1 MRRRIAALL
10 AAVAAVVA
18 LVLGGG
24 LVSAGAAA
32 AAADAAD
39 FATAA
44 TAVSEPGSRAAGPTA
59 VLAVEDPPADQV
71 APVDESAPAE
81 GAAPDEAGGDSA
93 TEVKGV
99 ITDPNRDP
107 IAGVELDVTNAE
119 DVVDSRGETIPAG
132 EFEAAVLTGDDGS
145 WAAPLPGGGRYT
157 VTIVVDTLPEGI
169 GLADPDQESRTVNVL
184 PEKSA
189 TALFRTSDGETG
201 SGGKSTLD
209 RALQLTVDGL
219 LFGLTIAL
227 AAIGLSLIFG
237 TTGLTNFSHGELV
250 TLGALTTYFFSSV
263 LGLPFLL
270 AAALAV
276 LTCGLLGGVQDKLL
290 WGRLRKRGTG
300 VIAMLVVS
308 IGFGILLRYVYLFF
322 FGGNTRQF
330 NAYAGQAGIQIGP
343 VLMTPKSM
351 FAAVVAVIFLLATA
365 YWLLRTQ
372 SGKAS
377 RAISDNPALASASGI
392 DVEKVINRVWIYGAG
407 LAAIAGVIYSLNNGI
422 NWFQGFQIL
431 LLVFAGVVL
440 GGLGTAFGAIV
451 GSLIV
456 GVMIQVSTL
465 VVPPELKNVGALL
478 ILIIILLFRPQGI
491 LGRRERVG

>member
-1 MRRRIAALL
+1 MRPRVASWL
-10 AAVAAVVA
+10 AAMAAAV
-18 LVLGGG
+18 LMLLGIGG
-24 LVSAGAAA
+24 VAAA
-32 AAADAAD
+32 A
-39 FATAA
+39 
-44 TAVSEPGSRAAGPTA
+44 PAAGASGQVGGVSSLAGTPLADDDSA
-59 VLAVEDPPADQV
+59 VA
-71 APVDESAPAE
+71 
-81 GAAPDEAGGDSA
+81 A

-99 ITDPNRDP
+99 VTDPNREP
-107 IAGVELDVTNAE
+107 IAAVQLDVTNSE
-119 DVVDSRGETIPAG
+119 DVTDPSGTVIPAG
-132 EFEAAVLTGDDGS
+132 EFTATVETKDDGT
-145 WAAPLPGGGRYT
+145 WAVPLPGGGRYS
-157 VTIVVDTLPEGI
+157 VTIDTGTLPEGI
-169 GLADPDQESRTVNVL
+169 GLADPDQDTRTVNVL
-184 PEKSA
+184 PEKSG
-189 TALFRTSDGETG
+189 TVLFRTADGEN
-201 SGGKSTLD
+201 GGGTAGRSTLD

-250 TLGALTTYFFSSV
+250 TLGALTTYFFSSIV
-263 LGLPFLL
+263 GLPFVL
-270 AAALAV
+270 AAAVAV
-276 LTCGLLGGVQDKLL
+276 LVCGLLGGVQDKAL

-330 NAYAGQAGIQIGP
+330 NAYAGQAGIQLGP
-343 VLMTPKSM
+343 VLVTPKSM
-351 FAAVVAVIFLLATA
+351 VAAVVAVAFLLATA
-365 YWLLRTQ
+365 FWLLRTR

-392 DVEKVINRVWIYGAG
+392 DVERVINRVWIYGAG
-407 LAAIAGVIYSLNNGI
+407 LAALAGIIYSLNNGV

-431 LLVFAGVVL
+431 LLTFAGVTL

-478 ILIIILLFRPQGI
+478 ILIIILLIRPQGI